1 MTYRFIVGFASDTDH
16 GFAGLTLPNSAHTF
30 PCVAAPALA
39 LRIFGEDAFA
49 NFGEVVLMNPCLASP
64 HDIGAVIEQEAIL
77 V

>member
-1 MTYRFIVGFASDTDH
+1 MTYRFIVGLASDADH

-39 LRIFGEDAFA
+39 LRIFGKDASA
-49 NFGEVVLMNPCLASP
+49 NFGDVILMNPGLASP
-64 HDIGAVIEQEAIL
+64 HDVGTVIEQEAIL